1 MYGYTYKTTN
11 LITGKIY
18 IGKHK
23 SEEFDPTYKGS
34 GTHLWNSIRKY
45 GWDNF
50 LVEMLSP
57 CFSEDELNAE
67 EELLIDLFN
76 SRDRSIGYNIA
87 KGGAGGSGPCSDE
100 TKAKISKSLREGG
113 KLAGSNNPMYGVS
126 RTGQDSPHYGC
137 KHSQE
142 TRELLSKLSTG
153 RPSPMKGK
161 HLSEAARANIKAAR
175 QYTSDESRK
184 KMSDAK
190 RGHSNWTDAG
200 RQQMSQ
206 RLIGNTYA
214 SACKGQKR
222 SDEAKAR
229 YSAVA
234 KNRRWIHKDGVIKA
248 VQSEELDAYLADGW
262 KRGRK

>member
-100 TKAKISKSLREGG
+100 TKAKISRSLKG
-113 KLAGSNNPMYGVS
+113 KMAGPNNPMYGVS
-126 RTGQDSPHYGC
+126 RAGMNCGFRHSP
-137 KHSQE
+137 E
-142 TRELLSKLSTG
+142 TRELLSKLAKG
-153 RPSPMKGK
+153 RPNAMKGK
-161 HLSEAARANIKAAR
+161 HFSEAIKANMRASH
-175 QYTSDESRK
+175 QNISDESRK

-190 RGHSNWTDAG
+190 RGHTNLTDAG
-200 RQQMSQ
+200 RQRMSEIMQ
-206 RLIGNTYA
+206 GNAYA

-248 VQSEELDAYLADGW
+248 VQLEELDAYLADGW

>member
-126 RTGQDSPHYGC
+126 RTGQDSPHYGVR
-137 KHSQE
+137 HSQE
-142 TRELLSKLSTG
+142 TRELLSKLAKG
-153 RPSPMKGK
+153 RPNAMKGK
-161 HLSEAARANIKAAR
+161 HFSKAARANMRASHQNI
-175 QYTSDESRK
+175 SDESRK

-190 RGHSNWTDAG
+190 RGHSNWTEHQ
-200 RQQMSQ
+200 RKLMSEIMQ
-206 RLIGNTYA
+206 GNAYA
-214 SACKGQKR
+214 SACKGMKR

-234 KNRRWIHKDGVIKA
+234 KNRRWIHRDGVIKA